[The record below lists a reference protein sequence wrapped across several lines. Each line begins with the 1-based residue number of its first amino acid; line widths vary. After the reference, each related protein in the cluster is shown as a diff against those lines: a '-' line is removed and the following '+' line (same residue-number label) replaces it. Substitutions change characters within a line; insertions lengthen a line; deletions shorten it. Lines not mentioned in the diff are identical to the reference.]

1 MIKGN
6 IVDDGN
12 LWLNNVGGVQ
22 PPSHTDF
29 QNGPVYSPFCKKAES
44 HSCGHLEKCGRFAL
58 IDHLFHPKKNIHYSS
73 VVHVLVVDSKTFVKS
88 HQVR

>member
-6 IVDDGN
+6 VVDDRN
-12 LWLNNVGGVQ
+12 LRLNNVGGIQ
-22 PPSHTDF
+22 PPTHTDF

-58 IDHLFHPKKNIHYSS
+58 IDYISHPKEDIGYSP
-73 VVHVLVVDSKTFVKS
+73 VVHVLVVDSETFVEPY
-88 HQVR
+88 QVR